1 MRRLNVSVPVRRRWP
16 LAAWCSAVAL
26 AVPLSAPAADDAAA
40 KDRTAPVTVTVAAIP
55 VASAL
60 EWSGPRPTG
69 VVVDVWDE
77 LAGRLG
83 LKSRFE
89 RASTLADLIDMLTS
103 GRVDVVLGPLAITEE
118 RERVADLTHPI
129 FHSGLRIAVR
139 QRTETGFLPAIRS
152 LISWQLVGLLG
163 GVLALA
169 LVSGHVLWWLERRH
183 NPHSFPAAYP
193 RGVWEAVWW
202 ITSTII
208 SGGCD
213 DKHVDSAAGRA
224 LAFTWMIG
232 GIVLVAAFTSVLT
245 ATMTAER
252 VTGTIHSARDLAGR
266 TVGCQK
272 GAVAAASI
280 RQRGGRPEEY
290 MTIPEALDALELG
303 MVEAVVA
310 ENQSLMCMI
319 NERREGNI
327 RLVGPLFDS
336 FDFGLG
342 LPSNSPLR
350 EDLNTAILRMRED
363 GTMERLKEQ
372 WLGRHD

>member
-1 MRRLNVSVPVRRRWP
+1 MTPRGGKGLV
-16 LAAWCSAVAL
+16 LAAWCCAGAMLMAL
-26 AVPLSAPAADDAAA
+26 PAPAADDPPA
-40 KDRTAPVTVTVAAIP
+40 KDRAAPVTVAAIP
-55 VASAL
+55 VAAAV

-69 VVVDVWDE
+69 VIVDVWDE

-83 LKSRFE
+83 LQSRFE
-89 RASTLADLIDMLTS
+89 RAGTFADLIDMLTS

-139 QRTETGFLPAIRS
+139 QRTETGFLPAMRS
-152 LISWQLVGLLG
+152 LISWQLLALLG
-163 GVLALA
+163 AVLALA
-169 LVSGHVLWWLERRH
+169 VVSGHLLWWLERRH

-193 RGVWEAVWW
+193 RGVREAVWW
-202 ITSTII
+202 IASTII

-213 DKHVDSAAGRA
+213 DKHVDSTAGRA
-224 LAFTWMIG
+224 LAFAWMIG

-252 VTGTIHSARDLAGR
+252 VTGAIHSARDMAGR
-266 TVGCQK
+266 TIGCQK
-272 GAVAAASI
+272 GAVSAMSI
-280 RQRGGRPEEY
+280 RQRGGSPEEY
-290 MTIPEALDALELG
+290 PTVREALDALELG

-310 ENQSLMCMI
+310 ESQSLMCLI

-363 GTMERLKEQ
+363 GTLERLKEQ